1 MASCYWRTCYFVKL
15 ELLSL
20 KLSRF
25 FWKES
30 FSFLEIIQI
39 MNCKMLNAPFAGI
52 SVIYFKIV
60 IHIQVFISRWEYTVT
75 PLCVCLSVT
84 FCHICSQQ
92 LLIADAWNFYTLFVQ
107 ACHMVGTMSTSHRLC
122 LFCIFTSEWWYRKWD
137 FGSHISCFFYLIELL
152 RRFQP
157 M

>member
-39 MNCKMLNAPFAGI
+39 MNCKMLNALIAGI

-107 ACHMVGTMSTSHRLC
+107 ACHMVGTMSTSRRLC

-137 FGSHISCFFYLIELL
+137 FGSHISCFLYLIELL

>member
-1 MASCYWRTCYFVKL
+1 MASCYWRTCYFVKI

-39 MNCKMLNAPFAGI
+39 MNCKMLNALIAGI

-92 LLIADAWNFYTLFVQ
+92 LLIANAWNFYTLFVQ
-107 ACHMVGTMSTSHRLC
+107 ACHMVGTMSTSRRLC

-137 FGSHISCFFYLIELL
+137 FGSHISCFLYLIELL

>member
-39 MNCKMLNAPFAGI
+39 MNCKMLNALIAGI

-92 LLIADAWNFYTLFVQ
+92 LLIANAWNFYTLFVQ
-107 ACHMVGTMSTSHRLC
+107 ACHMVGTMSTSRRLC

-137 FGSHISCFFYLIELL
+137 FGSHKSCFLYLIELL

>member
-1 MASCYWRTCYFVKL
+1 M
-15 ELLSL
+15 SL

-30 FSFLEIIQI
+30 FSFLGIIQI
-39 MNCKMLNAPFAGI
+39 MNCKMLNALIAGI

-60 IHIQVFISRWEYTVT
+60 IHMQVFISRWEYTVT

-107 ACHMVGTMSTSHRLC
+107 ACHMVGTMSTSRRLC

>member
-1 MASCYWRTCYFVKL
+1 M
-15 ELLSL
+15 SL
-20 KLSRF
+20 KPSRF

-60 IHIQVFISRWEYTVT
+60 IHIQVCLWRLILQVFISRWEYTVT

-107 ACHMVGTMSTSHRLC
+107 ACHMMGTMSTSRRLC

>member
-1 MASCYWRTCYFVKL
+1 MG
-15 ELLSL
+15 LLLL
-20 KLSRF
+20 KNLLFCKTRVIVFKTVSF
-25 FWKES
+25 F
-30 FSFLEIIQI
+30 LIIQI
-39 MNCKMLNAPFAGI
+39 MNCKMLNALIAGI

-92 LLIADAWNFYTLFVQ
+92 LLIANAWNFYTLFVQ
-107 ACHMVGTMSTSHRLC
+107 ACHMVGTMSTSRRLC

-137 FGSHISCFFYLIELL
+137 FGSHISCFLYLIELL